1 LEQTSITWQF
11 WKEAERREFF
21 INEAWSAGWF
31 LLRWLTLAFILES
44 LMITYI
50 PAEEIGRYLGGTAW
64 WAIPSSVLLGIPAYL
79 NGFAAIPTV
88 GGLVEL
94 GMAPGAAMG
103 FMIAGGVTSIPAAM
117 AVFALVKKPVFLVY
131 ISWGLLGSLGT
142 AYFFQILSTLTV

>member
-1 LEQTSITWQF
+1 
-11 WKEAERREFF
+11 
-21 INEAWSAGWF
+21 
-31 LLRWLTLAFILES
+31 
-44 LMITYI
+44 M
-50 PAEEIGRYLGGTAW
+50 
-64 WAIPSSVLLGIPAYL
+64 LLGIPAYL

-88 GGLVEL
+88 GGLVNL

-142 AYFFQILSTLTV
+142 AYFFQVLSTLTV